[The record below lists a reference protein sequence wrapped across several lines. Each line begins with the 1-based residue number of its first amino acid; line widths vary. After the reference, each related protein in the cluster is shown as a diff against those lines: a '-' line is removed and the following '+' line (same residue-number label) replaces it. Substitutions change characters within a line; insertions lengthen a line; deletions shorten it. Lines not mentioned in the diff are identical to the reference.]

1 MMELA
6 SEDSLRLNVLLANE
20 LEAIR
25 IDESSM
31 TVYGLSARGESA
43 VRLNPN
49 CRDEQYLRRVREML
63 SSHVLG
69 SPGGY
74 PVYLRRWTRMGQARD
89 DSLEKLLLLGE
100 PEAVVAVVHAAGLT
114 DELAQRA
121 WWAMPTADNARN
133 MLARACIAS
142 GSMGPVLAEY
152 LVEYLPFEQEHGA
165 MIDSIRLVLQPGLIS
180 DDTEARLW
188 AKAKHKLT
196 YYVGFLDAVPDE
208 LPEAMPPHPT
218 LAGVEA
224 ELGALIEAGNL
235 IAAQLLRLLGATG
248 QAYLT
253 TLETVLRKPANQDVM
268 VALVESLERYFA
280 SVADAGPRL
289 QTMDEILQKVEGL
302 VAGAQPVDSQ
312 RPAQVQAVLRMLPQL
327 RRELY
332 AMLVLSEVG
341 EPLVAPIFARTD
353 AIGSVM
359 RRRLEPVTGPLLQQI
374 AILRG
379 AAS

>member
-1 MMELA
+1 MIELS

-20 LEAIR
+20 LQAVR

-31 TVYGLSARGESA
+31 TVHGLSARGESA

-74 PVYLRRWTRMGQARD
+74 PVYLRRWTRYGQARNN
-89 DSLEKLLLLGE
+89 SLEKLLLLGE
-100 PEAVVAVVHAAGLT
+100 PEAVVAVVHASGLT

-133 MLARACIAS
+133 MLARARIAT
-142 GSMGPVLAEY
+142 GTMGPVLAEY

-180 DDTEARLW
+180 DAVKVRLW

-208 LPEAMPPHPT
+208 LPEPLPPHP
-218 LAGVEA
+218 LLPGVEA
-224 ELGALIEAGNL
+224 DLRALAEAGNA
-235 IAAQLLRLLGATG
+235 IAAQLLRLLGSAG
-248 QAYLT
+248 QAYLAT
-253 TLETVLRKPANQDVM
+253 VETVLRKPANQDVM

-280 SVADAGPRL
+280 MVADSGPRL
-289 QTMDEILQKVEGL
+289 QTMDEILHRLERL
-302 VAGAQPVDSQ
+302 VAGAQPVDSP
-312 RPAQVQAVLRMLPQL
+312 RITQVQTILRGWPQL
-327 RRELY
+327 QSQLY
-332 AMLVLSEVG
+332 ATLVLSEVG
-341 EPLVAPIFARTD
+341 ERLVAPIFARTD

-379 AAS
+379 ASG

>member
-1 MMELA
+1 MMELS

-31 TVYGLSARGESA
+31 TVHGLSARGESA
-43 VRLNPN
+43 VRLSPN

-89 DSLEKLLLLGE
+89 NSLEKLLLLGE
-100 PEAVVAVVHAAGLT
+100 PEAVVAVVHASGLT
-114 DELAQRA
+114 DQLAQRA
-121 WWAMPTADNARN
+121 WWAMPTAENARN
-133 MLARACIAS
+133 MLARAGIAT
-142 GSMGPVLAEY
+142 GTMGPVLAEY

-180 DDTEARLW
+180 DVTKARLW

-208 LPEAMPPHPT
+208 LPEATPPHPGLAKVEANLRT
-218 LAGVEA
+218 LAEA
-224 ELGALIEAGNL
+224 DNQ
-235 IAAQLLRLLGATG
+235 IAAQLLRLLGTAGQGYLATV
-248 QAYLT
+248 
-253 TLETVLRKPANQDVM
+253 ETVLRKPANQDVM
-268 VALVESLERYFA
+268 VALVESLERYFG
-280 SVADAGPRL
+280 SVVEPGPRL
-289 QTMDEILQKVEGL
+289 QVMDEILQKVERL
-302 VAGAQPVDSQ
+302 VNSAQPVASQ
-312 RPAQVQAVLRMLPQL
+312 RAAQVQTVVQALPQL
-327 RRELY
+327 VRELY

-341 EPLVAPIFARTD
+341 ERLVAPIFARTD

-359 RRRLEPVTGPLLQQI
+359 RRRLEPLTGPLLQQI

-379 AAS
+379 AAG